1 MSRIYISDRSVRM
14 VTPFETKHAVHKPR
28 LLMTM
33 KESIFGA
40 FLQLFCTE
48 QTQTKIKQLIYS
60 VS

>member
-33 KESIFGA
+33 KESIVGA

-48 QTQTKIKQLIYS
+48 QTHKQK
-60 VS
+60 